1 MPQCMW
7 QQPQRDCTNVASVG
21 SVQKKKNGVQ
31 KEHNSQTTVWRSTYQ
46 WRQEIWENACW

>member
-7 QQPQRDCTNVASVG
+7 QQPQRDCTNVA